1 MSWELQIAKNAKK
14 SLKLFPKKDADKILS
29 ALEDFFNSP
38 YSGDIEKIEGE
49 ENTWRKRVGN
59 YRIIYD
65 IDKNNKIISVRIISR
80 RASNTY

>member
-1 MSWELQIAKNAKK
+1 MIWELQIAKSAKK
-14 SLKLFPKKDADKILS
+14 NLKLFPKKDTDKILS
-29 ALEDFFNSP
+29 ALEDFFNNP

-49 ENTWRKRVGN
+49 ENTWRRRIGN

-65 IDKNNKIISVRIISR
+65 IDKDNKIISVRTISR

>member
-1 MSWELQIAKNAKK
+1 MFCLSVSKIRLRRAGLRNV
-14 SLKLFPKKDADKILS
+14 DAEKILS
-29 ALEDFFNSP
+29 ALEDFFSNP
-38 YSGDIEKIEGE
+38 YFGDIEKIEGE
-49 ENTWRKRVGN
+49 ENTWRRRVGN